1 MRGSGVSGLAATIVA
16 VVMNRR
22 TLFTLLLM
30 AAAGWQ
36 PTWAERVNVEGQW
49 FDKTTEVAG
58 TTLRLNGTGVRAVA
72 WFKGFAAGLYLTT
85 PDARTTAQ
93 ALAATGPKRLQM
105 RMLQE
110 VPAVEFS
117 KAVRK
122 GVTRN
127 STPAEQQAL
136 SQRLVTFETS
146 VAALKSVRPGDVVDL
161 DLDPGRGLQL
171 RLNGQPRGAP
181 IAGDDFYAA
190 VLRAFLGEKPYD
202 VKLKA
207 GLLGGPA

>member
-1 MRGSGVSGLAATIVA
+1 MLV
-16 VVMNRR
+16 
-22 TLFTLLLM
+22 
-30 AAAGWQ
+30 AAAAWQ
-36 PTWAERVNVEGQW
+36 PAAAERVNVEGQW
-49 FDKTTEVAG
+49 FDKTVEVGG
-58 TTLRLNGTGVRAVA
+58 TALRLNGTGVRAVA

-85 PDARTTAQ
+85 ADARTAAQ
-93 ALAATGPKRLQM
+93 VLAATGPKRLQI
-105 RMLQE
+105 RMLHE
-110 VPAVEFS
+110 VPAAEFS

-136 SQRLVTFETS
+136 SQRLVTFETQ

-171 RLNGQPRGAP
+171 RLNGQPRGEP

-190 VLRAFLGEKPYD
+190 VLRTFVGDKPYD
-202 VKLKA
+202 DKLKV
-207 GLLGGPA
+207 GLLGGPP